1 MEKDPRSRRLELL
14 RHHLEIALPVIEPG
28 KFVQCEVCGQFYDA
42 RDFVEVWYH
51 DDEPHER
58 MKADA

>member
-1 MEKDPRSRRLELL
+1 LRLDVLRRY
-14 RHHLEIALPVIEPG
+14 LEIALPVIETNQ
-28 KFVQCEVCGQFYDA
+28 FVRCEVCGQFYDM

-51 DDEPHER
+51 DDEPHLP